1 MEENGKS
8 KNAADEMI
16 SSVKEYVALKI
27 DELKLKGVEGL
38 SLLCSKMIFIFLAA
52 MTIVIVLQLLGLSLG
67 FLIGEYL
74 GSNAL
79 GFLAVG
85 AFFII
90 VFIILYLFKNKIFV
104 NNFVKFFIQIFF
116 NGNSK

>member
-52 MTIVIVLQLLGLSLG
+52 TAAPRAK
-67 FLIGEYL
+67 
-74 GSNAL
+74 NARTS
-79 GFLAVG
+79 ATD
-85 AFFII
+85 
-90 VFIILYLFKNKIFV
+90 KNFCKI
-104 NNFVKFFIQIFF
+104 
-116 NGNSK
+116 